1 MGAGAYLEPLAVIV
15 LLFGGAWINRAP
27 DYTFSIKRSR
37 WRENP
42 FKSTPSPDPS
52 KEDDFNNTE
61 AQALF
66 AKSRSLSPSL
76 LTAQTSAWRMRE
88 VKIFNWRTEVTTPNT
103 TVFQHRLL
111 SRLLHK
117 FPFLVEAWYWALIYW
132 VSPSSSPSLRQG

>member
-1 MGAGAYLEPLAVIV
+1 MGAGAYLEPLAVIF

-37 WRENP
+37 WREDP
-42 FKSTPSPDPS
+42 FKTTAAVADEEEEF
-52 KEDDFNNTE
+52 KDTE

-76 LTAQTSAWRMRE
+76 LTAQTSAWRTRE
-88 VKIFNWRTEVTTPNT
+88 VRVLSWRKEIITPNT
-103 TVFQHRLL
+103 AVFQNRLL

-132 VSPSSSPSLRQG
+132 VS